1 MKEFFGEYNTFKYL
15 PEVFKETVKLE
26 ATLITGGA
34 YAGVGNI
41 NRIITYGDLGITFA
55 SNLIDS
61 HGINKEFIA
70 KMGYEEGKTIV
81 LSAVDKY
88 TGKSKYVGV
97 VALGKTVTSVYLDV
111 NYKNL
116 LTSKIVNKIDQIID
130 SFTESNINENYMGD

>member
-34 YAGVGNI
+34 YAGVANI
-41 NRIITYGDLGITFA
+41 NRIITYGDLGITFV

-70 KMGYEEGKTIV
+70 KMGYEE
-81 LSAVDKY
+81 
-88 TGKSKYVGV
+88 
-97 VALGKTVTSVYLDV
+97 
-111 NYKNL
+111 
-116 LTSKIVNKIDQIID
+116 
-130 SFTESNINENYMGD
+130 

>member
-1 MKEFFGEYNTFKYL
+1 
-15 PEVFKETVKLE
+15 
-26 ATLITGGA
+26 
-34 YAGVGNI
+34 
-41 NRIITYGDLGITFA
+41 
-55 SNLIDS
+55 
-61 HGINKEFIA
+61 
-70 KMGYEEGKTIV
+70 MGYEEGKTIV

-111 NYKNL
+111 NYKSL